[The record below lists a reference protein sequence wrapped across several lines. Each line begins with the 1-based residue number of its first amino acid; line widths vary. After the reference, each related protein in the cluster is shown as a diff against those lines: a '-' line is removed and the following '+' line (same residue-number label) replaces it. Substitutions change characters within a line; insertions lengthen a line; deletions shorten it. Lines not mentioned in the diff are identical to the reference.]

1 MKPKYQHQLFIEGLE
16 YLERLCTDSAVAL
29 DIETTGLDPQEP
41 TKQVTQVAVVPTDT
55 SLAQLNEK
63 AGLTADVVTELC
75 MESNKEPGALS
86 KGSLH
91 WVLRYNH
98 YKDGLFSTYG
108 ERSGGILQGGFVRVE
123 KSTTVSTTI
132 GRQDQSATHTTLD
145 VWTVPADSEVPL
157 DDKGMECLLAYSA
170 RLPSEAAVLCATY
183 DRLHPEGLRYIIGQ
197 HVIDFDCTFLQAR
210 WQHVPAKER
219 ANRSRILVPEGVKCI
234 DTMWITRVLLLP
246 ALSVLG
252 NRGMLSEA
260 DAVVYSHLLSKGR
273 RGRASSHL
281 QDLRTAFSI
290 VGGTAHDAAGDCAT
304 NISVLESIKGL
315 GTRYL
320 GPMRANAEAQEEF
333 RKLSFLA
340 SICAD

>member
-108 ERSGGILQGGFVRVE
+108 
-123 KSTTVSTTI
+123 
-132 GRQDQSATHTTLD
+132 
-145 VWTVPADSEVPL
+145 
-157 DDKGMECLLAYSA
+157 
-170 RLPSEAAVLCATY
+170 
-183 DRLHPEGLRYIIGQ
+183 
-197 HVIDFDCTFLQAR
+197 
-210 WQHVPAKER
+210 
-219 ANRSRILVPEGVKCI
+219 
-234 DTMWITRVLLLP
+234 
-246 ALSVLG
+246 
-252 NRGMLSEA
+252 
-260 DAVVYSHLLSKGR
+260 
-273 RGRASSHL
+273 
-281 QDLRTAFSI
+281 
-290 VGGTAHDAAGDCAT
+290 
-304 NISVLESIKGL
+304 
-315 GTRYL
+315 
-320 GPMRANAEAQEEF
+320 
-333 RKLSFLA
+333 
-340 SICAD
+340 